1 MRTKQLQLLL
11 IFTLVAILFVQAIGV
26 TQTAYSSEIGAG
38 TGSHDLVSGS
48 HAEPVKA
55 PAGINVNGAVNPN
68 QYYTHEPAPM
78 GIADFGIGPGG
89 LPYYYN
95 TTSFLGTVRRALREE
110 IKRRRKEELKKNMDL
125 ARKLLSSEDVEFYVK
140 AVRETRDER

>member
-1 MRTKQLQLLL
+1 MRIKQIQLLL
-11 IFTLVAILFVQAIGV
+11 IFTLVTILFVQAIGV
-26 TQTAYSSEIGAG
+26 AQDPYSNEVGAS
-38 TGSHDLVSGS
+38 TGPHDLVSGS

-89 LPYYYN
+89 SPYYYN
-95 TTSFLGTVRRALREE
+95 TTSFL
-110 IKRRRKEELKKNMDL
+110 
-125 ARKLLSSEDVEFYVK
+125 
-140 AVRETRDER
+140 